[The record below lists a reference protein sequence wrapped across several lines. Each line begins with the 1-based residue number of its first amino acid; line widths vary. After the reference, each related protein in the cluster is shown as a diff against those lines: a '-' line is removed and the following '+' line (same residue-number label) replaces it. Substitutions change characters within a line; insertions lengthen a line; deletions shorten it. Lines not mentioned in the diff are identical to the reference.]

1 MTFEVAVSTADMD
14 RHEIRVEEG
23 TVEIE
28 SESGWATVGSVDAVE
43 DLVGETYEI
52 EYTSRQSATAW
63 LDTDDGSVTIA
74 VRDALEEF
82 AFDPERASDVLAEST
97 DAGESGHP
105 ERTEAFADRLV
116 EIFDLQ
122 GADR

>member
-1 MTFEVAVSTADMD
+1 MD
-14 RHEIRVEEG
+14 RHEVRLVDE

-28 SESGWATVGSVDAVE
+28 TPSGWAPVGPIEAIE
-43 DLVGETYEI
+43 DLVGETYEV

-63 LDTDDGSVTIA
+63 LDTDDGSVTIE
-74 VRDALEEF
+74 VRDALGEF
-82 AFDPERASDVLAEST
+82 ALDPERASDVLDAPTES
-97 DAGESGHP
+97 GESGYSRRA
-105 ERTEAFADRLV
+105 ETFSDRLV